1 MGRQTMTP
9 NDQAQGAGGGF
20 IAGGS
25 PGATGSTALG
35 TTKLRGASIA
45 SVPLE
50 RRVMR
55 RNERTTMEQM
65 TGANLLAMRSL
76 AVQAKDSAGTT
87 LGNMEALAQHYVALQ
102 VENVK
107 LREKVDSLADGMRDV
122 FPAAHRLAL
131 ELECL
136 LLSCT
141 DTVATAKWW
150 DSAHEALEQ
159 WREFCREDAEEVGAG
174 DTALCWRCG
183 REHDEA
189 GYPKCA
195 CTGP

>member
-1 MGRQTMTP
+1 MKMVLNKEQ
-9 NDQAQGAGGGF
+9 
-20 IAGGS
+20 
-25 PGATGSTALG
+25 
-35 TTKLRGASIA
+35 
-45 SVPLE
+45 
-50 RRVMR
+50 
-55 RNERTTMEQM
+55 NEEVENIM
-65 TGANLLAMRSL
+65 SL
-76 AVQAKDSAGTT
+76 ALDWLMAWDVVGEGEDKQPEKKRIAAMHRLKEGVAG
-87 LGNMEALAQHYVALQ
+87 LVCNRVPPDA
-102 VENVK
+102 
-107 LREKVDSLADGMRDV
+107 
-122 FPAAHRLAL
+122 FPQAHRLAL

-141 DTVATAKWW
+141 DTAATAKWW